1 MNIENA
7 FSSPIIADYLECID
21 NDKLKDYAS
30 QLKATSPGREKSNFH
45 GWQSNDVDNS
55 NTEIKKLSHEIT
67 QRITYLY
74 QEFGLKTPA
83 DVFISNMWINI
94 NPTGGFNRPHIH
106 PESLFSGVYYVDSNE
121 NDGCIVFK
129 HPAINHQYHIK
140 GEIDRYTNFTS
151 SVYRVTPMKGK
162 LVIFPSW
169 LEHYVEPNITDTN
182 RISISFNTRFKILQ

>member
-7 FSSPIIADYLECID
+7 FSSPIIADYIECID
-21 NDKLKDYAS
+21 NAKLKKYAL
-30 QLKATSPGREKSNFH
+30 QLKASDAGREKSNVN
-45 GWQSNDVDNS
+45 GWQSNDVDNADS
-55 NTEIKKLSHEIT
+55 EIKKLSYEIT

-94 NPTGGFNRPHIH
+94 NPTGGFNRPHVH
-106 PESLFSGVYYVDSNE
+106 QDSLFSGVYYIDTNE
-121 NDGCIVFK
+121 NDGAIVFK

-140 GEIDRYTNFTS
+140 DNIDQYTNFTS

-169 LEHYVEPNITDTN
+169 LEHYVEANTTDTD
-182 RISISFNTRFKILQ
+182 RISISFNTQSRILQ